1 METTFSDLI
10 DNADHDSEFCKIV
23 LFLFYLDAVNKA
35 DHAWEEFAEELIYK
49 NRFSSKN
56 DILEELHKKAADA
69 THMIAKGT
77 ILYRAR
83 IFDKNI
89 IDSFVKNYVFDP
101 DKATGIDKDSIPKL
115 NLKPQDVLP
124 LVLATDPEA
133 GFEIIKKAYSIW
145 KRKKFKGYNN
155 LESGAPPKEYA
166 SAGRANPKCIP
177 YLYLCED
184 KITPVYEVRP
194 TIGQQ
199 VSVAKFKTTKDL
211 RLYDL
216 TLELNDKYDNPSY
229 SVPSLYDSIGKH
241 FSIPNTGNEIQYLPT
256 QFLSEEIKNM
266 GFDGL
271 RFRSSLHSG
280 GINIVLFSSDFCKA
294 LSSNIV
300 QVNNIELEIA
310 QPDVYHLD
318 SLSSEILN
326 LSDECCE

>member
-1 METTFSDLI
+1 METTFSELI
-10 DNADHDSEFCKIV
+10 DNADHDSEFYKIV
-23 LFLFYLDAVNKA
+23 LFLFYWDAVNKA
-35 DHAWEEFAEELIYK
+35 DHTWDDFEEALIYK
-49 NRFSSKN
+49 NRFSSQN
-56 DILEELHKKAADA
+56 DILEELHKKATAA
-69 THMIAKGT
+69 THIIPKGT
-77 ILYRAR
+77 VLYRAR

-89 IDSFVKNYVFDP
+89 IDIFVKNYVFDP
-101 DKATGIDKDSIPKL
+101 DKAINIDKDSIPKL
-115 NLKPQDVLP
+115 NLKPKDVLP
-124 LVLATDPEA
+124 LIMATNPEA
-133 GFEIIKKAYSIW
+133 GFETIKRAYAIW
-145 KRKKFKGYNN
+145 KRKKFKGYSN

-184 KITPVYEVRP
+184 EITPVYEVRP

-216 TLELNDKYDNPSY
+216 TLELNDKIDIPSC

-241 FSIPNTGNEIQYLPT
+241 FSIPNTGNEFQYLPT

-280 GINIVLFSSDFCKA
+280 GINIVLFSADYCKA

-300 QVNNIELEIA
+300 QVNNIKLEIA
-310 QPDVYHLD
+310 QPDVYHIE

-326 LSDECCE
+326 QSDEG

>member
-1 METTFSDLI
+1 METTFNDLI
-10 DNADHDSEFCKIV
+10 DNTDHDSEFYKIV

-35 DHAWEEFAEELIYK
+35 DHTWDEFAEELIYK

-56 DILEELHKKAADA
+56 DILEELHKKATDA
-69 THMIAKGT
+69 TYMIAKGT
-77 ILYRAR
+77 VLYRAR

-101 DKATGIDKDSIPKL
+101 DKATGIDKDSIPRL
-115 NLKPQDVLP
+115 NLKPKDVLS
-124 LVLATDPEA
+124 LVLATNPEA
-133 GFEIIKKAYSIW
+133 GFETIKKAYSIW

-166 SAGRANPKCIP
+166 SAGRANPKYIP

-184 KITPVYEVRP
+184 EITPVYEVRP

-199 VSVAKFKTTKDL
+199 VSVAKFKTTRDL

-216 TLELNDKYDNPSY
+216 TLELNDKIDTPSC
-229 SVPSLYDSIGKH
+229 SVPSLYDSVGKH
-241 FSIPNTGNEIQYLPT
+241 FSIPNTGDDFQYLPT

-271 RFRSSLHSG
+271 RFRSSLHNG
-280 GINIVLFSSDFCKA
+280 GINIVLFSADYCKA

-300 QVNNIELEIA
+300 QVNNIKLEIG
-310 QPDVYHLD
+310 QPDVYHIE

-326 LSDECCE
+326 QSDEY

>member
-23 LFLFYLDAVNKA
+23 LYLFYLDAVNKA
-35 DHAWEEFAEELIYK
+35 DHAWEEFTEELIYK

-69 THMIAKGT
+69 THVIAKGT
-77 ILYRAR
+77 VLYRAR

-124 LVLATDPEA
+124 LVLATNPEA

-184 KITPVYEVRP
+184 EITPVYEVRP

-216 TLELNDKYDNPSY
+216 TLELNDKFDNPSY

-241 FSIPNTGNEIQYLPT
+241 FSIPNTGKEFQYLPT

-271 RFRSSLHSG
+271 RFRSSLHIG

>member
-23 LFLFYLDAVNKA
+23 LFLFYMDAVNKA
-35 DHAWEEFAEELIYK
+35 DHAWEEFTEELIYK

-77 ILYRAR
+77 VLYRAR

-124 LVLATDPEA
+124 LVLATNPEA

-184 KITPVYEVRP
+184 EITPVYEVRP

-216 TLELNDKYDNPSY
+216 TLELNDKFDNPSY

-241 FSIPNTGNEIQYLPT
+241 FSIPNTGKEFQYLPT

-271 RFRSSLHSG
+271 RFRSSLHIG
-280 GINIVLFSSDFCKA
+280 GINLVLFSSDFCKA